1 MQTLFTISLVVL
13 EVFILIAAGLFT
25 TLLIIGWRKDKAKK
39 EGAANGGKADL
50 TSMEIPHGDEMD
62 ESRFRL
68 APLDNLDEEYM
79 NLFSNAPMDKPARR
93 GKSAYLRDA
102 YHERIRQIVNALNIE
117 GVNIS
122 TYVDMVLTDHLMRYE
137 TQIDNLLQ
145 NCYGKTVKKKKQWQ
159 PS

>member
-13 EVFILIAAGLFT
+13 EGFVLIAAGLFA
-25 TLLIIGWRKDKAKK
+25 TLAIIGWRRDKIKK
-39 EGAANGGKADL
+39 EDAANSGKTDL
-50 TSMEIPHGDEMD
+50 IDMEIPHVGEIDEA
-62 ESRFRL
+62 RFRL
-68 APLDNLDEEYM
+68 APLDNLDEEYL
-79 NLFSNAPMDKPARR
+79 NLFSNPPMDKPARR

>member
-39 EGAANGGKADL
+39 EGAANVGKADL
-50 TSMEIPHGDEMD
+50 TSMEIPNEDEID
-62 ESRFRL
+62 ELRFQM
-68 APLDNLDEEYM
+68 APLNNLDEEYM
-79 NLFSNAPMDKPARR
+79 NLFSNPPMDKPARR

-145 NCYGKTVKKKKQWQ
+145 NCYGKTVKMKKQWQ

>member
-50 TSMEIPHGDEMD
+50 TSMEIPHEDEMG
-62 ESRFRL
+62 EARFRL

-79 NLFSNAPMDKPARR
+79 NLFSNPPMDKPARR

>member
-13 EVFILIAAGLFT
+13 EAFILIAAGLFT

-50 TSMEIPHGDEMD
+50 TSMEIPHEDEMD
-62 ESRFRL
+62 EARFRL

-79 NLFSNAPMDKPARR
+79 NLFSNPPMDKPARR

>member
-25 TLLIIGWRKDKAKK
+25 TLLIIGWRKDKVKK
-39 EGAANGGKADL
+39 ESAANGGKADL
-50 TSMEIPHGDEMD
+50 TGMEIPHEDEMD
-62 ESRFRL
+62 EARFRL

-79 NLFSNAPMDKPARR
+79 NLFSNPPMDKPARR

-145 NCYGKTVKKKKQWQ
+145 NCYGKSIKKKKQWQ